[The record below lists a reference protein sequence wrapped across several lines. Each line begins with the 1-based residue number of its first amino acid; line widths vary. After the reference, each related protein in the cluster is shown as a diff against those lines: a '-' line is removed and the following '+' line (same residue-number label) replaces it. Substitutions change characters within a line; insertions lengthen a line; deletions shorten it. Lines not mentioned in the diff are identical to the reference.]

1 MKINKYGSHQ
11 IFDDDIET
19 VIKVL
24 KSDFLTQGNLV
35 TKFENEFTKKE
46 NSKFSIAVNS
56 GTSALHLACLALN
69 LKENDIFWT
78 TPISFVASANC
89 GIMVGAKV
97 DFVDIDIDNG
107 NISIESL
114 KKKLS
119 LAKKNN
125 QLPKVI
131 IIVHYSGNAVD
142 IKEIYKLSKKYKF
155 KIIEDGCHALGG
167 KVHNTNIGSCKY
179 SHITTFSFH
188 PVKNITSAEGGM
200 ITTNNLKIKK
210 SLELMRT
217 HGIKKF
223 SNYYKYKNKI
233 KKCWFYEQRIL
244 GYNYRLSDIHA
255 ALGLNQLKRLN
266 YFVKKR
272 NKLAKIYEENINQN
286 KYLLLTK
293 NNFSYSGMHILV
305 IRIIDKKLS
314 RAKIIKFLKS
324 KNIGYQIHY
333 QPIHLQ
339 PFYKKFGFKSGNFPI
354 AEKFAKEVLTLPLHT
369 LLEEKEILKII
380 EYLNK
385 L

>member
-11 IFDDDIET
+11 IFNDDIKS

-24 KSDFLTQGNLV
+24 KSDFLTQGKLV
-35 TKFENEFTKKE
+35 TQFENEFSKKV
-46 NSKFSIAVNS
+46 NCKFSIAVNS

-69 LKENDIFWT
+69 LNENDIFWT

-97 DFVDIDIDNG
+97 DFVDIDINTG
-107 NISIESL
+107 NISIDSL

-119 LAKKNN
+119 LAKKNS

-131 IIVHYSGNAVD
+131 IVVHYSGNAVD
-142 IKEIYKLSKKYKF
+142 IREISKLSKKYKF

-167 KVHNTNIGSCKY
+167 KVHNTHVGSCKY

-200 ITTNNLKIKK
+200 ITTNNSKIKK

-233 KKCWFYEQRIL
+233 KKGWFYEQRIL

-324 KNIGYQIHY
+324 KDIGYQIHY

-369 LLEEKEILKII
+369 LLEKKEILKII